1 MNVSLIYNYGL
12 GSFSCEDFANLN
24 KMSYHGLYFHNDD
37 LITISMFIESKSQDL
52 DIPLANDQ

>member
-1 MNVSLIYNYGL
+1 MGLEASRVKTLLILIKWVN
-12 GSFSCEDFANLN
+12 
-24 KMSYHGLYFHNDD
+24 HGHYFYNDD